1 VASKQKREEIRMMF
15 GGYCAY
21 CGVILDGKFHI
32 DHVEPVRRIGRWVKG
47 KWVQTGEM
55 MKPENDHEDNLF
67 PACVKCNILKGDSNV
82 EGFRRNLSYF
92 ARSIPTIRTY
102 SHVHHL
108 MRFKKLHID
117 CEPVVFWFETYNK
130 EAA

>member
-1 VASKQKREEIRMMF
+1 MMF
-15 GGYCAY
+15 GGKCAY
-21 CGVILDGKFHI
+21 CGVTLDGKFHI
-32 DHVEPVRRIGRWVKG
+32 DHVEPVRRVGHWVKG
-47 KWVQTGEM
+47 KWVTTGEFYS
-55 MKPENDHEDNLF
+55 PENDREDNLF

-108 MRFKKLHID
+108 MRFGKLTID
-117 CEPVVFWFETYNK
+117 STPVVFWFEIYNK